1 MRRSLIAAVTAA
13 VLVAACTTSPT
24 GRRQMMM
31 FPENEV
37 NQMGVA
43 AYEEIKQQQKLS
55 QDASVNRYVACVSQ
69 AILDQLPGDEGEGWE
84 INVFVDDSP
93 NAFALP
99 GRKIGIHTGLLKTAV
114 NQDQLAAV
122 IGHEIGHVQARH
134 SGERLSVQTTTGAA
148 ATLAAVLVGSDS
160 PQKQLAIA
168 ALGAGAT
175 LGVVLP
181 FSRTQESEADTIGL
195 RLMAEAGFDPRQ
207 SVPLWENMSQK
218 GGAQPPEFLSTHP
231 TPQTRM
237 ERLEQQIPGM
247 MPAYEQ
253 ARARGVRPNCKR

>member
-1 MRRSLIAAVTAA
+1 MRKRFIATLVAASLIAACA
-13 VLVAACTTSPT
+13 TSPT

-37 NQMGVA
+37 NQMGIA
-43 AYEEIKQQQKLS
+43 AYDEIKQQQKLS
-55 QDASVNRYVACVSQ
+55 QDAAINRYVACVAQ

-122 IGHEIGHVQARH
+122 VGHEIGHVQARH

-148 ATLAAVLVGSDS
+148 AALAAILVGSDS
-160 PQKQLAIA
+160 PEKQLAIA

-181 FSRTQESEADTIGL
+181 FSRTHESEADTIGL
-195 RLMAEAGFDPRQ
+195 QLMAQAGGP
-207 SVPLWENMSQK
+207 N
-218 GGAQPPEFLSTHP
+218 PPELLSTHP
-231 TPQTRM
+231 APETRM
-237 ERLEQQIPGM
+237 ERLRQQIPSV

-253 ARARGVRPNCKR
+253 ARASGVRPSCKR